1 MGFEIFAF
9 VIIFLLVSSGGL
21 LLCYRDW
28 IPKILSPA
36 IEQAGLDKTRG
47 ISSKLQQAG
56 ASLATIVGR
65 FEGALPKSKA
75 EVSLIRQR
83 FIRAGYRNSSAVKIF
98 YGGKFVLIVVLIALV
113 VVTGLAGQ
121 NYFLVISIAFAVGF
135 MAPDLWL
142 RGRVSNR
149 QKQIRSGL
157 PDTLDLMVV
166 CAEAGLSIDQATA
179 RTAQEL
185 VKARPALC
193 DELGIIATEQRLG
206 CSRSEAWRHL
216 ADRTGVDSV
225 RNLVSI
231 LVQAEQ
237 FGTSIAKT
245 LRIQSDTLRLK
256 RVQEVEER
264 AAKTSVKLMIP
275 LALFI
280 FPVLFLV
287 TLGPALMLMLESFD
301 SGFHH

>member
-1 MGFEIFAF
+1 MGFEILAF
-9 VIIFLLVSSGGL
+9 VIIFLLVSSCGL

-28 IPKILSPA
+28 MPKMFSSA
-36 IEQAGLDKTRG
+36 IGQAGLDKTRG
-47 ISSKLQQAG
+47 ISSTLQQAG
-56 ASLATIVGR
+56 ALLGSIVGR

-75 EVSLIRQR
+75 EASVTRQR
-83 FIRAGYRNSSAVKIF
+83 FIRAGYRDSSAVKIF
-98 YGGKFVLIVVLIALV
+98 YGGKFVLIVVLVALV
-113 VVTGLAGQ
+113 LVTGLARL
-121 NYFLVISIAFAVGF
+121 NYFFAIFMALAVGF
-135 MAPDLWL
+135 LVPDLWL
-142 RGRVSNR
+142 GGRVSNR

-157 PDTLDLMVV
+157 PDALDLMVV

-193 DELGIIATEQRLG
+193 DELGIIAMEQRLG
-206 CSRSEAWRHL
+206 CPRSEAWRHL
-216 ADRTGVDSV
+216 ADRTGVESV

-237 FGTSIAKT
+237 FGTSISKT

-301 SGFHH
+301 SSFHH